1 MGSNILEQSMI
12 DDTLVLFRDGNQSD
26 VSASQGVMLIDGW
39 LQALDKDPHLDHL
52 KQDLTALRNHLNT
65 GNPDANTIRE
75 LMGRLANQAEDAA
88 QGVYAEGQWTGR
100 LQSMAQ
106 IIRNF
111 GQ

>member
-12 DDTLVLFRDGNQSD
+12 DDTLAIFRDGNQSD

-75 LMGRLANQAEDAA
+75 LMGRLAICRRAVDRPTAKHGPNHTQFWE
-88 QGVYAEGQWTGR
+88 
-100 LQSMAQ
+100 
-106 IIRNF
+106 
-111 GQ
+111 